1 MAAAARHLTPTVLEL
16 GGKNPAIVTK
26 DANVAVAAK
35 KIVRE
40 VDSIA
45 TYPQHNNKLFSN
57 TRRLTDVSR
66 MQDSSVLHLIMYC
79 AMRVYWTNF
88 LRVFK
93 MP

>member
-26 DANVAVAAK
+26 DANVAVAAG
-35 KIVRE
+35 VRE
-40 VDSIA
+40 VDPIA
-45 TYPQHNNKLFSN
+45 TYLQHKKLFSN

-79 AMRVYWTNF
+79 AMRVYWMNF

>member
-40 VDSIA
+40 VDPIA
-45 TYPQHNNKLFSN
+45 TYPQHKILFSN

-79 AMRVYWTNF
+79 AMRVYWMNF

>member
-35 KIVRE
+35 KIVRK
-40 VDSIA
+40 VDPIA
-45 TYPQHNNKLFSN
+45 TYPQHNKLFSN

-79 AMRVYWTNF
+79 ATRVYWTNF

>member
-45 TYPQHNNKLFSN
+45 TYPQHHKLFLN

-66 MQDSSVLHLIMYC
+66 MQDSSVLHLITYC